1 MRTIK
6 RQTMYALAVGRRWA
20 NTVKGERIIVQ
31 TMTSMLA
38 LCVILGILLI
48 VG

>member
-1 MRTIK
+1 MKKIK

-20 NTVKGERIIVQ
+20 NTERGERIIVQ
-31 TMTSMLA
+31 TLTSMSA
-38 LCVILGILLI
+38 LCAILGILLI

>member
-1 MRTIK
+1 MKKIK

-20 NTVKGERIIVQ
+20 NTAKGERIIVQ
-31 TMTSMLA
+31 TMTSLTAMCA
-38 LCVILGILLI
+38 IFAVLLI

>member
-20 NTVKGERIIVQ
+20 NTAKGERIIVQ
-31 TMTSMLA
+31 TMTSMTA
-38 LCVILGILLI
+38 LCAILGILLI

>member
-20 NTVKGERIIVQ
+20 NTAKGERIIVQ
-31 TMTSMLA
+31 TMTSMTV
-38 LCVILGILLI
+38 LCAIFAILLI